1 MCNDL
6 EVSHVTDNAEPQAS
20 VDGRKPLTTAV
31 SEDQFHE
38 AWRRAGEQYARRNL
52 EDIEANIE
60 RV

>member
-1 MCNDL
+1 
-6 EVSHVTDNAEPQAS
+6 
-20 VDGRKPLTTAV
+20 LTTAV